1 LLIHITDP
9 RAIRRTE
16 RNIIMHANRTKIAVV
31 AGILGLAALFGSAA
45 SSAVGTVA
53 GAVPHGAVHSVPQI
67 MPEP

>member
-1 LLIHITDP
+1 MNT
-9 RAIRRTE
+9 
-16 RNIIMHANRTKIAVV
+16 NRTKIAVV

-53 GAVPHGAVHSVPQI
+53 GAVPHGTVHAAPQI